1 MAYTFNLN
9 SVATGRHYSWTIQN
23 EDIVFDPHRHV
34 LAFTVRF
41 DDGTTRTFALGN
53 DGGFVRRLLS
63 TKLDELAG
71 AITGM
76 RIGSSYGLI
85 GTAFGAVAGWVATE
99 VLENV
104 ALANADYYDEHGNKT
119 FHGVIRV

>member
-23 EDIVFDPHRHV
+23 EDLVIDRHGHV

-41 DDGTTRTFALGN
+41 DDGTTRTYALGN
-53 DGGFVRRLLS
+53 EGGFVRRLLA
-63 TKLDELAG
+63 TRLDEVAG
-71 AITGM
+71 ASTGM
-76 RIGSSYGLI
+76 ALGRNYGLI
-85 GTAFGAVAGWVATE
+85 GMGLGAVAGWLAVE
-99 VLENV
+99 VMENV